1 MKSNFLSF
9 LLMIIAFSLS
19 SYAQNVYFIKYKDS
33 VPREEIELKV
43 AQDQFVPAGAQF
55 QFTAELEDV
64 NYLAK
69 GIAKEDDVL
78 GRIIKLTFKDD
89 VDESVIYQLQNLD
102 SSIDYIQKASEYK
115 LDFVPN
121 DSLLIE
127 QWSLEKIGAF
137 DAWDKTEGSDTVLL
151 GVIDTGIDYDHP
163 DLKNKIYQNPGEIG
177 LDNQGNDKRSNNID
191 DDNNGFVDDYRGWD
205 FTDRVGFP
213 FDTSGGD
220 YLNWDNDPK
229 DENGHG
235 SFIAGIAGAETNN
248 LTGIAGAAPN
258 IKLVNLRAF
267 DPAGYGEEDD
277 VAAAI
282 LYAVQIG
289 VKVLN
294 MSFGD
299 NAFSLVLKDVIQFAY
314 SRNMVLVGSAGN
326 SGSQNP
332 HYPSGYSEVICVGN
346 STIEDFVAS
355 NSNYGST
362 LDMVAPGTQILT
374 TARNNN
380 YSTIN
385 GTSASTPHVAAT
397 AALILSIQ
405 NFTNEE
411 VKQILKSTTDDIGEP
426 GWDIRS
432 GAGRLNMFKA
442 LTVVAPSAIKFNH
455 PRQDFATLED
465 TLKINATVLSGLFS
479 YYDLSYGKGL
489 NPDDWTPLIE
499 NGLNQISNENIYTL
513 VLSNLPDTVYCLR
526 LVVQL
531 TNGRTLEERVNFFIN
546 RTPPIAELI
555 SYGAAFYGDKTTILA
570 AMYTDEPTVTRMY
583 YWKLDTQDTSFVTLD
598 GFTINNQFVKYLH
611 YGFIPKQIVEQ
622 NSAYKV
628 YFEAENLV
636 GLKTVI
642 NVNDTIYTIY
652 DAEYSAEEMQS
663 FSLPAG
669 NLFENPVNVT
679 SNDLNEIYLR
689 ELSNSRVS
697 SLYKL
702 INNNFEFVDSISDRI
717 VRDFGDFNKNGLKD
731 LLTYFVR
738 DGFIYE
744 QETQNSSNF
753 LQKYSNESGE
763 FWPVM
768 ADDIDD
774 DNITEVV
781 VIDSDTS
788 VKVWEVNNDLTLTNP
803 QSLYNFTD
811 PLFGFNILDS
821 PNGVVADIDNNGTDE
836 IWFVD
841 VDGDIFS
848 HDILGPNDYQPGKV
862 ISTAFFGSAA
872 FIDAGDYN
880 GDGIDELAVLLHS
893 VNQIDIAPFYRLL
906 VFNLTTSSDVNIL
919 YDQILIDAATE
930 FTSSFQRSENSVRF
944 VDIDLNADSTDE
956 LIVFVF
962 PYAYIF
968 KDFFASDKII
978 SYKENINSNSI
989 FVGDLNFNN
998 VPEVAFPTDQGIS
1011 FYEYTVSDKASTPF
1025 NLSGFSI
1032 DATTVSLEWQGSA
1045 DQYYIYRGT
1054 SPENLI
1060 LIDSVFVPQFTDINL
1075 NTNQYYYYAVQA
1087 FDLAKDDPYSNLSGI
1102 LEVYSHIPGEVES
1115 VTLTSSKTLTVKFT
1129 EKMSNTIENLQAFK
1143 LMNAGFSQPVIPNSI
1158 SPSNQFSYMLT
1169 FREDIPI
1176 GSNQLFI
1183 NDLKDLYRS
1192 PIPSDVIDFMMD
1204 SSFISPEFFI
1214 SSFKILDAYT
1224 VRLDFNLDVDETSAL
1239 NLSNYT
1245 FDPDNKVASVSIGS
1259 NKKSITLDLKGQK
1272 PVGSI
1277 GREYVLRLNNI
1288 RSSIETGNV
1297 PINEGAGSYVV
1308 LTSFAND
1315 LSDVYVYPNPVN
1327 SSKNETI
1334 TFANLPRYAK
1344 ITIWSISGT
1353 KINEIEERDGNGGIT
1368 YNLKDFSGRNISS
1381 GVYFYR
1387 IVMLDETN
1395 EEKEEKLGKFAVI
1408 K

>member
-1 MKSNFLSF
+1 
-9 LLMIIAFSLS
+9 MIIVFSS
-19 SYAQNVYFIKYKDS
+19 SLYAQNVYFIKYKDS

-43 AQDQFVPAGAQF
+43 TQDQFIPTGIQF
-55 QFTAELEDV
+55 QYTADLEDV

-102 SSIDYIQKASEYK
+102 SSIDYIQKATEYK

-121 DSLLIE
+121 DSLLGE

-137 DAWDKTEGSDTVLL
+137 DAWDKTQGSDTVLL

-282 LYAVQIG
+282 LYAVQMG

-299 NAFSLVLKDVIQFAY
+299 YSFSLVLKDVIQFAY

-326 SGSQNP
+326 SGSQIP

-385 GTSASTPHVAAT
+385 GTSAATPHVAAT

-442 LTVVAPSAIKFNH
+442 LTVVAPSVIKFNH
-455 PRQDFATLED
+455 PRQDFTTLED
-465 TLKINATVLSGLFS
+465 TLIINVTVLSGLFS

-489 NPDDWTPLIE
+489 NPNDWTPLIE
-499 NGLNQISNENIYTL
+499 NGLSQISNQNIYTL

-546 RTPPIAELI
+546 RTPPVIDLLPF
-555 SYGAAFYGDKTTILA
+555 GPAFYGDKTTILA
-570 AMYTDEPTVTRMY
+570 AMSTNEPSVTRMY
-583 YWKLDTQDTSFVTLD
+583 YRRLGETDFNFVTLD

-611 YGFIPKQIVEQ
+611 YGFIPKQLVEQ
-622 NSAYKV
+622 NSAYEV

-636 GLKTVI
+636 GLKTIENNNGQNYIFVT
-642 NVNDTIYTIY
+642 NY
-652 DAEYSAEEMQS
+652 DAEYAAETKLP

-669 NLFENPVNVT
+669 SLFEDAVNIT
-679 SNDLNEIYLR
+679 TNDLNEVYLR
-689 ELSNSRVS
+689 ELSDSRVS

-702 INNNFEFVDSISDRI
+702 NNNNFEFVDTLSDRI

-744 QETQNSSNF
+744 QQNQHSSSFTQKFSEEN
-753 LQKYSNESGE
+753 GT

-768 ADDIDD
+768 AEDIDG
-774 DNITEVV
+774 DNITEIVV
-781 VIDSDTS
+781 VNSDTS
-788 VKVWEVNNDLTLTNP
+788 VKIWEVNNDLTLSNP

-811 PLFGFNILDS
+811 SDFGFNVLDS
-821 PNGVVADIDNNGTDE
+821 PNGVVADIDNDGTDE

-848 HDILGPNDYQPGKV
+848 HDILGPNNYQPGN
-862 ISTAFFGSAA
+862 IIPTGYIGSAA
-872 FIDAGDYN
+872 FVTAGDYD
-880 GDGIDELAVLLHS
+880 GDGADDLAVLLHS
-893 VNQIDIAPFYRLL
+893 FEPFQIAPFYLL
-906 VFNLTTSSDVNIL
+906 RVYNAIGGNLNIL
-919 YDQILIDAATE
+919 YEQALIDAATE

-944 VDIDLNADSTDE
+944 EDIDLDGQDE

-962 PYAYIF
+962 PYSYIF
-968 KDFFASDKII
+968 KDFFGSDKII
-978 SYKENINSNSI
+978 YYKENINSNSV

-1011 FYEYTVSDKASTPF
+1011 FYEFTVSTKASTPF

-1045 DQYYIYRGT
+1045 DQYNIYRGS
-1054 SPENLI
+1054 SPENLM

-1075 NTNQYYYYAVQA
+1075 NTDQYYYYAVQA
-1087 FDLAKDDPYSNLSGI
+1087 FDLTKPDPYSNLSGV
-1102 LEVYSHIPGEVES
+1102 LEVYSHIPGEVER
-1115 VTLTSSKTLTVKFT
+1115 VTPTSSKTLTVKFT

-1143 LMNAGFSQPVIPNSI
+1143 LMNAGFEQPVIPNSI
-1158 SPSNQFSYMLT
+1158 SPANQFSYLLT
-1169 FREDIPI
+1169 FREDIPV
-1176 GSNQLFI
+1176 GSNQLYI

-1204 SSFISPEFFI
+1204 SSLISPEFFI
-1214 SSFKILDAYT
+1214 SSFEILDAYT
-1224 VRLDFNLDVDETSAL
+1224 VRLDFNLDIDETSAL

-1245 FDPDNKVASVSIGS
+1245 FDPDNKVTSVSTGS

-1297 PINEGAGSYVV
+1297 LINEGAGSYVV
-1308 LTSFAND
+1308 ITSFAND

-1327 SSKNETI
+1327 SSKNESI

-1353 KINEIEERDGNGGIT
+1353 KINEIDERDGNGGVT
-1368 YNLKDFSGRNISS
+1368 YNLKDFSGGDISS

-1395 EEKEEKLGKFAVI
+1395 DEKEEKLGKFAI
-1408 K
+1408 IR

>member
-1 MKSNFLSF
+1 MKYNFL
-9 LLMIIAFSLS
+9 FSLLIIVFCS
-19 SYAQNVYFIKYKDS
+19 SLYAQNIYFIKYKSS
-33 VPREEIELKV
+33 VPKEEIESKV
-43 AQDQFVPAGAQF
+43 VGDQFIPSGVQL
-55 QFTAELEDV
+55 QVDAELEDV
-64 NYLAK
+64 SYLAK
-69 GIAKEDDVL
+69 GIVKEDDVL
-78 GRIIKLTFKDD
+78 GRIVKLTFRDD
-89 VDESVIYQLQNLD
+89 IDESAILQLQNID
-102 SSIDYIQKASEYK
+102 ASIEYIQKAAEYK
-115 LDFVPN
+115 LDFIPN
-121 DSLLIE
+121 DSLISE
-127 QWSLEKIGAF
+127 QWSLEKIRAF
-137 DAWDKTEGSDTVLL
+137 DAWEKTQGSDTVLL

-163 DLKNKIYQNPGEIG
+163 DLKNKIYQNPGETG

-220 YLNWDNDPK
+220 YLYWDNDPK

-235 SFIAGIAGAETNN
+235 SFIAGITGAQTIN

-326 SGSQNP
+326 SGSPNP

-374 TARNNN
+374 TAINNN

-442 LTVVAPSAIKFNH
+442 LTVVAPSVIKFNH
-455 PRQDFATLED
+455 PRQDFATLDD
-465 TLKINATVLSGLFS
+465 TLIINGTVLSGLFS
-479 YYDLSYGKGL
+479 HYNLSYGKGL
-489 NPDDWTPLIE
+489 NPNDWTLLIE

-513 VLSNLPDTVYCLR
+513 GLSNLPDTVYCLR
-526 LVVQL
+526 LVVLL

-546 RTPPIAELI
+546 RTPPVAELVSI
-555 SYGAAFYGDKTTILA
+555 GPAFYGDKTTILA
-570 AMYTDEPTVTRMY
+570 AMATDEPTVTRMY
-583 YWKLDTQDTSFVTLD
+583 YRRLGVTDFNFVTLD

-611 YGFIPKQIVEQ
+611 YGFIPKQLVEQ
-622 NSAYKV
+622 NSAYEV

-636 GLKTVI
+636 GLKTI
-642 NVNDTIYTIY
+642 VNNNGQNYSIVTNY
-652 DAEYSAEEMQS
+652 DAEYAAETMMP
-663 FSLPAG
+663 FFLPAG
-669 NLFENPVNVT
+669 SLFEDAVSIT
-679 SNDLNEIYLR
+679 SNDFNEIYLR

-702 INNNFEFVDSISDRI
+702 NINSFEFIDTLSDRI
-717 VRDFGDFNKNGLKD
+717 VRDFGDFNKNGLID

-744 QETQNSSNF
+744 QQTQNSSNF
-753 LQKYSNESGE
+753 TQKFSDETGT

-768 ADDIDD
+768 AEDIDG
-774 DNITEVV
+774 DNITEIVV
-781 VIDSDTS
+781 VDSDTS
-788 VKVWEVNNDLTLTNP
+788 VKIWEVNNDLSLSSSQN
-803 QSLYNFTD
+803 LYNFTA
-811 PLFGFNILDS
+811 PYFGFNVLDS
-821 PNGVVADIDNNGTDE
+821 PNGVVADIDNDGTDE

-848 HDILGPNDYQPGKV
+848 HNIIGPNSYQPGD
-862 ISTAFFGSAA
+862 IIITEFIGSSA
-872 FIDAGDYN
+872 FITAGDYN
-880 GDGIDELAVLLHS
+880 GDSVDELAVLLHS
-893 VNQIDIAPFYRLL
+893 FDPFDIAPFYRLV
-906 VFNLTTSSDVNIL
+906 VFNRLGGVTNVL
-919 YDQILIDAATE
+919 YDQVLIDAASE
-930 FTSSFQRSENSVRF
+930 FTSSFQRSENSIRF
-944 VDIDLNADSTDE
+944 EDIDLDGQDE

-962 PYAYIF
+962 PYSYIF
-968 KDFFASDKII
+968 KDFFGSDKII
-978 SYKENINSNSI
+978 YYKENINSNSI

-998 VPEVAFPTDQGIS
+998 VPEVAFPTDNGIN
-1011 FYEYTVSDKASTPF
+1011 FYEFTVSNKASTPY

-1032 DATTVSLEWQGSA
+1032 DATTVALEWQGSA

-1054 SPENLI
+1054 SPENLM
-1060 LIDSVFVPQFTDINL
+1060 LIDSVFVAQFTDINL

-1087 FDLAKDDPYSNLSGI
+1087 FDLAKPDPYSNLSSV
-1102 LEVYSHIPGEVES
+1102 LDVYSHIPGEVET
-1115 VTLTSSKTLTVKFT
+1115 VTPTSSKTLTVRFT
-1129 EKMSNTIENLQAFK
+1129 EKMSNTIENLQAFE
-1143 LMNAGFSQPVIPNSI
+1143 LMSEGFLEPVIPNSI
-1158 SPSNQFSYMLT
+1158 SPANQFSYLLT
-1169 FREDIPI
+1169 FRENIPI
-1176 GSNQLFI
+1176 GSNQLYV
-1183 NDLKDLYRS
+1183 NDLKDLFGS
-1192 PIPSDVIDFMMD
+1192 PILSDVIEFMMD
-1204 SSFISPEFFI
+1204 SLLASPEFFI
-1214 SSFKILDAYT
+1214 SSFKILDPYT
-1224 VRLDFNLDVDETSAL
+1224 VRLDFNLDVDEISAL
-1239 NLSNYT
+1239 NLSNYS
-1245 FDPDNKVASVSIGS
+1245 FDPDNKVSSVSIGS
-1259 NKKSITLDLKGQK
+1259 NKKSITLNLKGQK
-1272 PVGSI
+1272 PIGSI

-1288 RSSIETGNV
+1288 RSSTETGNV
-1297 PINEGAGSYVV
+1297 PINEGAGSYIV

-1315 LSDVYVYPNPVN
+1315 LSEVYVYPNPVN
-1327 SSKNETI
+1327 VSKNEVI

-1353 KINEIEERDGNGGIT
+1353 KINEIEESDGNGGIS
-1368 YNLKDFSGRNISS
+1368 YNLKDFNGGNISS
-1381 GVYFYR
+1381 GIYFYR
-1387 IVMLDETN
+1387 IVMLDEAKD
-1395 EEKEEKLGKFAVI
+1395 EKEEKLGKFAVI